1 MEKKKISKWVI
12 LVTLAI
18 GFIMATVDASIMNV
32 AVSTI
37 QTKLFIT
44 SAVSTWIVD
53 AYLLSFAS
61 LLLFGGTLANKY
73 GSKRI
78 YLIGLIIFIVGSIF
92 GGFSQ
97 NGASLISSRFFQGIG
112 ATLFMPSS
120 LSLLIVSFKDPKERA
135 TMIGLWSAIVSIS
148 SGIGPFIGGSLIAL
162 LGWQSIFFINVPIG
176 IVGYVLAKKYIG
188 DNEGDKELTLTIL
201 PNILSM
207 LMLGA
212 FAFTLI
218 EGGMHGWS
226 YKPLILSL
234 IHI

>member
-1 MEKKKISKWVI
+1 
-12 LVTLAI
+12 
-18 GFIMATVDASIMNV
+18 
-32 AVSTI
+32 
-37 QTKLFIT
+37 
-44 SAVSTWIVD
+44 
-53 AYLLSFAS
+53 
-61 LLLFGGTLANKY
+61 
-73 GSKRI
+73 
-78 YLIGLIIFIVGSIF
+78 
-92 GGFSQ
+92 
-97 NGASLISSRFFQGIG
+97 
-112 ATLFMPSS
+112 MPSS

-226 YKPLILSL
+226 YKPLSL